1 MEPMIIKVTEKSRGL
16 LITNED
22 GTREVVVSVSILSK
36 ATEELNQKLMND
48 IMEVYKNYRESVK
61 WWG

>member
-22 GTREVVVSVSILSK
+22 GTREVVVTATVVAK
-36 ATEELNQKLMND
+36 ATEEQNQKLMQELKE
-48 IMEVYKNYRESVK
+48 IYKKYSDSVK
-61 WWG
+61 W

>member
-48 IMEVYKNYRESVK
+48 IMEV
-61 WWG
+61 